1 MNWIKENKYQL
12 AIERINETIRQTAQN
27 TDYDDILSIANSSKL
42 VRILLR
48 VREQLYWEGKP

>member
-1 MNWIKENKYQL
+1 MNWIKENKYQS

-27 TDYDDILSIANSSKL
+27 TDYDDILSITYSSKL

-48 VREQLYWEGKP
+48 AREQLYWEGLE